1 MGQDGVDSTHSSLL
15 YQRILNNNDPTEVK
29 AYETPFEIYIARK
42 CNAFRKSRLQDK
54 VLLVLGGFALRITET
69 GVLGKLGNYE
79 SKLKK
84 PQADVK
90 SGCSEHNIGEKM
102 YVRLIGKPSNKRH
115 FTQSCIENRKI
126 KLHTYKVSNT
136 SLLSGKEER
145 KIGLCGRYHKPHIRA
160 IKTETKMPRLSQ
172 KKKKLT
178 STKRRRLCYRR
189 QGF

>member
-15 YQRILNNNDPTEVK
+15 YQRVLNNNDPTEVK

-54 VLLVLGGFALRITET
+54 VLLVLGGFALRITVT

-136 SLLSGKEER
+136 SMLSGKEER
-145 KIGLCGRYHKPHIRA
+145 KMGLCGRYHKPHIRA

-172 KKKKLT
+172 KKKN
-178 STKRRRLCYRR
+178 
-189 QGF
+189 

>member
-1 MGQDGVDSTHSSLL
+1 M
-15 YQRILNNNDPTEVK
+15 
-29 AYETPFEIYIARK
+29 
-42 CNAFRKSRLQDK
+42 
-54 VLLVLGGFALRITET
+54 LGGFALRITET

-126 KLHTYKVSNT
+126 KFHTYKVSNT

-145 KIGLCGRYHKPHIRA
+145 KMGLCGRYHKPHIRA

-172 KKKKLT
+172 KKKNWPL
-178 STKRRRLCYRR
+178 RRGDDYATEGKGFRLVYMEMAIANMLHYRTR
-189 QGF
+189 QRDQAF